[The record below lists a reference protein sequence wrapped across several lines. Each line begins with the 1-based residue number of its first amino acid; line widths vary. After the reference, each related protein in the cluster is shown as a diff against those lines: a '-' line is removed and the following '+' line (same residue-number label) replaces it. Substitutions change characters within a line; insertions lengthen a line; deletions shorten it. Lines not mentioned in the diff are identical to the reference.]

1 MKIATTPG
9 EAYALTAPSPCTV
22 SAVQDS
28 GGLIPLLIITT
39 PGQYVLVA
47 PASFLDISAESALVT
62 PVRGRISLANNMAS
76 AVECSYETLSLAL
89 QGGNENLNAHGFGIA
104 AEASGTLL
112 SVSVRARDSN
122 LLHRSPLWLKVWI
135 LQGNSFVYRGVSANS
150 VTQQLSL
157 YGTWNL
163 PGIPLKT
170 GDHVLFTF
178 HAEPSR
184 DSSAWGNCA
193 IGDMRVQAIPHADHA
208 GCIRSPSNPPVMY
221 DYLPDYRLDLRTVTG
236 VRAGGNRLAFAE
248 TLAAHA
254 GNGEIHITPEERNSW
269 NAKADAS
276 SLAGKLNSA
285 TFTAH
290 KSDAGAHLSPSER
303 LSLNELLLN
312 KDALMSL
319 IPPAPPPTE

>member
-9 EAYALTAPSPCTV
+9 EAYVLTAPSPCTV
-22 SAVQDS
+22 CAVQDS
-28 GGLIPLLIITT
+28 GGLIPLLMISA

-47 PASFLDISAESALVT
+47 PASSLDISEEGVLVT
-62 PVRGRISLANNMAS
+62 PVRGRVSLANNMPS
-76 AVECSYETLSLAL
+76 AVECSYEALSLAL
-89 QGGNENLNAHGFGIA
+89 QGGNDNLNAHGFGIA
-104 AEASGTLL
+104 AEASGALL
-112 SVSVRARDSN
+112 SVSVRTRDAN

-150 VTQQLSL
+150 VTQQLNL

-163 PGIPLKT
+163 PGIPIKT

-178 HAEPSR
+178 HTAPSR

-193 IGDMRVQAIPHADHA
+193 IGDMRVQAIPRTDHV

-221 DYLPDYRLDLRTVTG
+221 DYLPDYRLELRAVTG
-236 VRAGGNRLAFAE
+236 IRAGGHLLAFADA
-248 TLAAHA
+248 LAAHA

-276 SLAGKLNSA
+276 SLAGKLNSS

-290 KSDAGAHLSPSER
+290 KSDAEAHLSPSER
-303 LSLNELLLN
+303 NSINEMLLH

-319 IPPAPPPTE
+319 LPPAPPPTE